1 MLSRAVSSLALA
13 LSLALPASGQQPGS
27 PQGPPGEGARPRS
40 VPVEAALRHRQQ
52 LKLTEKQVADLT
64 ALREEGVKTRQQHL
78 AQVLELTS
86 RFRAGEVSR
95 EEFRQQ
101 MHARRDAAAPFG
113 RQQGE
118 RLNAILDD
126 TQRTAL
132 RDMVRADMRAMRRQA
147 DRPNRMG
154 RMGRMEPMGR
164 PRP

>member
-1 MLSRAVSSLALA
+1 MLSRTVFFLGLT
-13 LSLALPASGQQPGS
+13 LSLAAPAAGQQPGS
-27 PQGPPGEGARPRS
+27 PRGARGEGPRPRA

-52 LKLTEKQVADLT
+52 LKLTEQQVADLT
-64 ALREEGVKTRQQHL
+64 ALREAGVKARQQHL
-78 AQVLELTS
+78 AQVMELTS

-101 MHARRDAAAPFG
+101 MHARRDEAAPVG

-126 TQRTAL
+126 TQRTTL
-132 RDMVRADMRAMRRQA
+132 RNMVQADMRAMRRQA

-154 RMGRMEPMGR
+154 RMEGMERMRR